1 MTINPFTPRVWTPL
15 FRIPLW
21 TQGFSWH
28 PPCNHAP
35 FEEEIMADK
44 KEKEVQEGKKGGK
57 KKLLL
62 FLIIGLVLLGGVG
75 SGAYFF
81 LFAKNS
87 PPPEEEAP
95 PEPPKPQVGPFLQL
109 DPFIV
114 NLADPTGRRYLRA
127 KITLEFKDDQTYQ
140 QANERIPQI
149 NDAIIMVLSS
159 KTVEEVL
166 SPEGKLELRMELIR
180 KLNELLGPN
189 AIRNIY
195 FTQFVV
201 Q

>member
-1 MTINPFTPRVWTPL
+1 
-15 FRIPLW
+15 
-21 TQGFSWH
+21 
-28 PPCNHAP
+28 
-35 FEEEIMADK
+35 MADK
-44 KEKEVQEGKKGGK
+44 KEKEVQEGKKDGK

-114 NLADPTGRRYLRA
+114 NLADPTGRRYLRV
-127 KITLEFKDDQTYQ
+127 KITLEFRDDQAYQ

>member
-1 MTINPFTPRVWTPL
+1 
-15 FRIPLW
+15 
-21 TQGFSWH
+21 
-28 PPCNHAP
+28 
-35 FEEEIMADK
+35 MAEK
-44 KEKEVQEGKKGGK
+44 KEGQEEKKGGGK
-57 KKLLL
+57 KKLII
-62 FLIIGLVLLGGVG
+62 FLIIGLVLLGGIG
-75 SGAYFF
+75 GGAYFF
-81 LFAKNS
+81 LFAKS

-95 PEPPKPQVGPFLQL
+95 PEPKEPAVGPFLQL

-114 NLADPTGRRYLRA
+114 NLADPTGQRYLRA
-127 KITLEFKDDQTYQ
+127 KITLEFYNDEAYQ

-166 SPEGKLELRMELIR
+166 SPEGKMELRMELLR
-180 KLNELLGPN
+180 KLNELLGPHSVK
-189 AIRNIY
+189 NIY

>member
-1 MTINPFTPRVWTPL
+1 
-15 FRIPLW
+15 
-21 TQGFSWH
+21 
-28 PPCNHAP
+28 
-35 FEEEIMADK
+35 MAEKAEAQEK
-44 KEKEVQEGKKGGK
+44 KGGGK
-57 KKLLL
+57 KKLL
-62 FLIIGLVLLGGVG
+62 FLIIIGLVLLGGIG
-75 SGAYFF
+75 GGAYFF
-81 LFAKNS
+81 LFAKS

-95 PEPPKPQVGPFLQL
+95 PKPKEPAVGPFLQL

-114 NLADPTGRRYLRA
+114 NLADPTGQRYLRV
-127 KITLEFKDDQTYQ
+127 KITLEFYNNEVYN

-166 SPEGKLELRMELIR
+166 SPEGKMELRMELLR
-180 KLNELLGPN
+180 KLNDLLGPHSVK
-189 AIRNIY
+189 NIY

>member
-1 MTINPFTPRVWTPL
+1 
-15 FRIPLW
+15 
-21 TQGFSWH
+21 
-28 PPCNHAP
+28 
-35 FEEEIMADK
+35 MADK
-44 KEKEVQEGKKGGK
+44 KEKETQEEKKGGK

-62 FLIIGLVLLGGVG
+62 LLIIGLVLLGGVG

-114 NLADPTGRRYLRA
+114 NLADPTGHRYLRA
-127 KITLEFKDDQTYQ
+127 KITLEFRDDQAYQ

>member
-1 MTINPFTPRVWTPL
+1 
-15 FRIPLW
+15 
-21 TQGFSWH
+21 
-28 PPCNHAP
+28 
-35 FEEEIMADK
+35 MADK
-44 KEKEVQEGKKGGK
+44 KEKEVQEGKKDGK
-57 KKLLL
+57 KKLFL

-127 KITLEFKDDQTYQ
+127 KITLEFRDDQAYQ